1 MKQSEIE
8 REEIRRIIMQLG
20 LGALMTF
27 GLIAACCIG
36 EALNSVLF

>member
-8 REEIRRIIMQLG
+8 REEIRRILMQLG

-27 GLIAACCIG
+27 GLIACCCIG
-36 EALNSVLF
+36 EVLNHIIF